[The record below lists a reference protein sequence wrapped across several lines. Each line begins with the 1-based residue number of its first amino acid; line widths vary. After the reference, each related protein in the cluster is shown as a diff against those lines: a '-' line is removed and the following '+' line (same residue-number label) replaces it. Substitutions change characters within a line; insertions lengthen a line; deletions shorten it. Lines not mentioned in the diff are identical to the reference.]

1 MEDRVGRELKRYVVA
16 ARMVSHEARTQTICA
31 YTGLTREKT
40 KTLRKGWN
48 VGPKRRHRGPSPT
61 SLKAFFRS
69 VRMHDEASCIA
80 VYCRFLGA
88 VTAQRI
94 ENAARYFPNLTSGER
109 LCDVFEAHR
118 TLFPKSEIN
127 FEQTVLIAVGL
138 AQGDV
143 IGLGRCT
150 SCQRTILIDRLAA
163 GNPLCSDCRSN
174 DGAEDANEL

>member
-48 VGPKRRHRGPSPT
+48 VGTKRRHRGPSPT

-69 VRMHDEASCIA
+69 ARVQNEASCIA
-80 VYCRFLGA
+80 AYCRILGA
-88 VTAQRI
+88 VTVQRI
-94 ENAARYFPNLTSGER
+94 ENAVRFFPNLTRGER
-109 LCDVFEAHR
+109 LCDVFEAYR
-118 TLFPKSEIN
+118 TLFPKSELN

-143 IGLGRCT
+143 IELDRCS
-150 SCQRTILIDRLAA
+150 SCPRTTLIDRLAI
-163 GNPLCSDCRSN
+163 GGRFCCDCRSSE
-174 DGAEDANEL
+174 GPEGKKKI